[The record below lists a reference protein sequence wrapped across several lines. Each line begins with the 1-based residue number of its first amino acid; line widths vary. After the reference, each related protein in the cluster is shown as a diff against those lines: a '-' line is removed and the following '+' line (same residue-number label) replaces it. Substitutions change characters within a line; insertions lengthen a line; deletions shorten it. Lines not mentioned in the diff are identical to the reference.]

1 MKHIKHLLLFAILL
15 LGYQTYAQQLTS
27 YNSPGNTFTLTSTTF
42 PGNVEINALTT
53 VIIPFG
59 TTIKLKE
66 NRIITVK
73 LGAKL
78 IIQGKVTN
86 EFPDNNLKKAWGISL
101 LGDTNFIQ
109 PNINSVINN
118 QYPGN
123 NPNTNGVVI
132 VENGVIENCKFG
144 IRSVNGGLI
153 YANNLTARNNVRTI
167 AFSSSSIPMTAS
179 VKANPSLIKNS
190 TFYQSYTLP
199 GQSHISIEAISRHGM
214 IFDNCTFHND
224 NLNEDGMENYAI
236 ALYDAGASIRN
247 CTFYDFYYESEFI
260 NKAESNTPIFL
271 FNSTT
276 NFNLWKTYIEISNNT
291 FNDCIRA
298 IKSVGPEVLT
308 IKNNT
313 FNAYQDGLAYKAYVL
328 NLDGSNGLKLEGN
341 TFNNFFDPNYAVVR
355 INNSGQFGNK
365 INNNIFN
372 KCYRSFECKDNNRG
386 LQFKCNEFNYPIDP
400 NNPFVSVS
408 NISVFSD
415 PNNLPLSNRGIPDQG
430 AKVSNDVNG
439 FYLPGNLF
447 TQLCQ
452 DAECDLA
459 NSSVNPNIKYYTYP
473 ELSNK
478 SIPLFRSPNVLTEK
492 NTQSIF
498 DNRANGCASYLP
510 FPVIITRKKDAILLK
525 SQVITDTSYHDKQPV
540 INYLKQYIEALEFDI
555 LRHYMENKPDSL
567 IAYLSD
573 EKTKQ
578 KRCFLINLHLGMG
591 NTGLALAEL
600 DSLIPE
606 PEETDLIVFRNY
618 YLKLI
623 QLSQSLS
630 SWSQI
635 SAADFAYFVAI
646 SESFTPTASKAK
658 CLIKQIMNASNNQ
671 SLMKAKPNANIEA
684 EPIVLQVYPNPLK
697 DKIYI
702 KNTIALQTFEIY
714 DLNGAFIEKGNLSVL
729 SRQMGTNKY
738 PQIRWLINYFL
749 EIEDYHKIVFL
760 QKLISFQKSLRDTSC
775 EEVTI
780 IAPNKLAFF
789 NIK

>member
-1 MKHIKHLLLFAILL
+1 MKHIKPLLLFAILL
-15 LGYQTYAQQLTS
+15 LGYQSYSQQVTT

-42 PGNVEINALTT
+42 PGDVEINALTT

-59 TTIKLKE
+59 TTIKLKSDKK
-66 NRIITVK
+66 ITVK

-78 IIQGKVTN
+78 IIQGKLTN
-86 EFPDNNLKKAWGISL
+86 EFPNSNLKAFGISL

-132 VENGVIENCKFG
+132 VENGVIENCRYG
-144 IRSVNGGLI
+144 IRSVDGGII
-153 YANNLTARNNVRTI
+153 YANNLTARDNV
-167 AFSSSSIPMTAS
+167 SSIIFTAS
-179 VKANPSLIKNS
+179 LAPMRITAKANASLIKNS
-190 TFYQSYTLP
+190 NFYQTVADPNDNQYT
-199 GQSHISIEAISRHGM
+199 IEGIGRYGM
-214 IFDNCTFHND
+214 IIENCNFY
-224 NLNEDGMENYAI
+224 NENFNNNVYSNIAILMSNSGVTIRNCDFYDYYVESATNMPI
-236 ALYDAGASIRN
+236 ALY
-247 CTFYDFYYESEFI
+247 
-260 NKAESNTPIFL
+260 
-271 FNSTT
+271 NSTT
-276 NFNLWKTYIEISNNT
+276 LLNLRKTYIEISNCT
-291 FNDCIRA
+291 FNDCVRA
-298 IKSVGPEVLT
+298 IESVGPEVLT

-313 FNAYQDGLAYKAYVL
+313 FNAFQDGLNKRSEYLYL
-328 NLDGSNGLKLEGN
+328 SGSHGLKLENN
-341 TFNNFFDPNYAVVR
+341 TFNNFYDVNYVVTQ

-372 KCYRSFECKDNNRG
+372 KCYLSFECRDNNRG
-386 LQFKCNEFNYPIDP
+386 LQFKCNEFNLQTNS
-400 NNPFVSVS
+400 NNQ
-408 NISVFSD
+408 NILVKSTSS
-415 PNNLPLSNRGIPDQG
+415 NLPLSNRGIPNQG
-430 AKVSNDVNG
+430 AKVTNDVNG

-447 TQLCQ
+447 SQLCQ
-452 DAECDLA
+452 GTDCDLE
-459 NSSVNPNIKYYTYP
+459 NYSDNPSIKYYTYP
-473 ELSNK
+473 GVANK
-478 SIPLFRSPNVLTEK
+478 SIPLFRSPNVLTEE
-492 NTQSIF
+492 NAQSIF
-498 DNRANGCASYLP
+498 NNRTNGCASSLP

-540 INYLKQYIEALEFDI
+540 LNYLDQYIEALEYDI
-555 LRHYMENKPDSL
+555 LRHYMENIPDSL

-606 PEETDLIVFRNY
+606 PSETDLIVFRNY

-635 SAADFAYFVAI
+635 SAADFAYFVSI

-658 CLIKQIMNASNNQ
+658 CLIKEIMNASTNQ
-671 SLMKAKPNANIEA
+671 SLMKRKVNTSNES

-702 KNTIALQTFEIY
+702 KNNIALQIFEIY
-714 DLNGAFIEKGNLSVL
+714 DLNGALIEKGNLSGEQAEINLVHLKIAQYVL
-729 SRQMGTNKY
+729 ILTDKSGKT
-738 PQIRWLINYFL
+738 
-749 EIEDYHKIVFL
+749 YHRVIV
-760 QKLISFQKSLRDTSC
+760 K
-775 EEVTI
+775 
-780 IAPNKLAFF
+780 N
-789 NIK
+789 